1 MTLRARINCILTF
14 ALRLVTPRNERLEN
28 GRVSSLTDCTF
39 SFETWF
45 SNEMFFKMV
54 DYGREKMDQG
64 SVVGLSFVI
73 VIEAR

>member
-1 MTLRARINCILTF
+1 
-14 ALRLVTPRNERLEN
+14 
-28 GRVSSLTDCTF
+28 
-39 SFETWF
+39 
-45 SNEMFFKMV
+45 MFFKMV